1 MKRII
6 SCCLFAVLA
15 TAIAPAHAQSY
26 PSKPIRIIVPYPAG
40 GTSDILARSVGQKLS
55 EAWGQPVIVEN
66 KPGANGNVGA
76 DMVAKAAP
84 DGYTLLLAD
93 IGSLAISPS
102 VYPTLPFDPVKD
114 FAPVTMVA
122 YSPHILVVHPSVP
135 VSSVKELVALAK
147 TKPGKLNFAISG
159 LGGAPHLAGV
169 DFALRTGIDWV
180 YIPYKGGA
188 QAIADVAG
196 GQADVTLNGM
206 LASYP
211 LVKGDKLKLLAVSS
225 ARRMSAIPDVP
236 TIAESGVPGFESG
249 SWQGVIAP
257 AGTPKSSPNSRRRES
272 PRIGGLAAVG
282 VVMCDGLEVRP
293 RLGGEVRGDIVGI
306 LVGEGAR
313 IAERHLGLHERGRHR
328 YARHAGAGVERFG
341 SP

>member
-1 MKRII
+1 MKTTIRAGVAAT
-6 SCCLFAVLA
+6 LLVLA
-15 TAIAPAHAQSY
+15 ATVAQAQPY
-26 PSKPIRIIVPYPAG
+26 PTKAIRIIVPYPAG
-40 GTSDILARSVGQKLS
+40 GTSDILARSVGQKLT
-55 EAWGQPVIVEN
+55 EAWGQPVVVEN

-76 DMVAKAAP
+76 EMVAKSAP

-135 VSSVKELVALAK
+135 VSSVSELVAMAK
-147 TKPGKLNFAISG
+147 AKPGKLNFAISG

-206 LASYP
+206 LATYP

-225 ARRMSAIPDVP
+225 AKRMSAIPDVP

-257 AGTPKSSPNSRRRES
+257 AGTPREIVAKLNSEIV
-272 PRIGGLAAVG
+272 RIVSMPEMRDNLSKQGA
-282 VVMCDGLEVRP
+282 EVRTSAP
-293 RLGGEVRGDIVGI
+293 
-306 LVGEGAR
+306 
-313 IAERHLGLHERGRHR
+313 AEFATFIRDEK
-328 YARHAGAGVERFG
+328 AKWAKVVKDANVKID
-341 SP
+341 